1 MSFKDIGAFSM
12 MLDKM
17 ADQRTT
23 IESENKVQALQHL
36 QICKSQIEKLFEV
49 LELEI

>member
-1 MSFKDIGAFSM
+1 MESARLPELRDQVESSLLKEQMSFKDIGAFSM

-23 IESENKVQALQHL
+23 IETENKL
-36 QICKSQIEKLFEV
+36 
-49 LELEI
+49 